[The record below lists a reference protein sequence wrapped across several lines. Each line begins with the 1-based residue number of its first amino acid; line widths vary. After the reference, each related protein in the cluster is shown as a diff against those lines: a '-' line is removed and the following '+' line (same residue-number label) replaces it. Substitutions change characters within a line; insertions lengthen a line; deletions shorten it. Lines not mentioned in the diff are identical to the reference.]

1 MYQRNTFQTFKVTP
15 LFNFNIG
22 AEDGSEKYLAGII
35 VLIILVVILLV
46 ILAYFIYQNRRRK
59 SLKANPENKSEDKN
73 NSEEI
78 DENPDNDDANYELVE
93 NEGSTYTALKRPGP
107 GEEESDGHLYT
118 HLIQVHTDYMIPK
131 ETGF

>member
-22 AEDGSEKYLAGII
+22 AEDGEKYLAGII
-35 VLIILVVILLV
+35 VLIILVIILLV

-118 HLIQVHTDYMIPK
+118 HLIQVHTDYVIPN